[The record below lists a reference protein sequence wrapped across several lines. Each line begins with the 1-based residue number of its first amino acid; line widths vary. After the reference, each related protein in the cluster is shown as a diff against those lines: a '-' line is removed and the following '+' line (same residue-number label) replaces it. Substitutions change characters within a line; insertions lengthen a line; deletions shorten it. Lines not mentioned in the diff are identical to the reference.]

1 MAWGV
6 RANHGGGMKHIGFFL
21 AAFALPG
28 LAMAATDQWTFIA
41 GADSGADFFVK
52 EGSRKEVSEPRGAA
66 FQIDVKHVRPNGQ
79 INLIRQQASKADCK
93 KGQGLLYEYAMDGEQ
108 RHRNDFALNT
118 NTTAAAMAHYICTGK
133 VKP

>member
-1 MAWGV
+1 MSI
-6 RANHGGGMKHIGFFL
+6 RKHLCVLI
-21 AAFALPG
+21 
-28 LAMAATDQWTFIA
+28 LAMTTPVFAVA
-41 GADSGADFFVK
+41 GDGPWQFVAGSDTGADFFAK
-52 EGSRKEVSEPRGAA
+52 EGSRVEVSEPRGPA

>member
-1 MAWGV
+1 
-6 RANHGGGMKHIGFFL
+6 MKHIGLFL
-21 AAFALPG
+21 AAVALPG
-28 LAMAATDQWTFIA
+28 LAAASDAKWTFIA
-41 GADSGADFFVK
+41 GSDTGADFFVK
-52 EGSRKEVSEPRGAA
+52 EGSRVEVSEPRGPA

-79 INLIRQQASKADCK
+79 INLIRLQASKADCK

-118 NTTAAAMAHYICTGK
+118 NTTAAAMAHYICTGN

>member
-1 MAWGV
+1 MVQASL
-6 RANHGGGMKHIGFFL
+6 GGGMKHIGLFL

-41 GADSGADFFVK
+41 GADSGADFFAK
-52 EGSRKEVSEPRGAA
+52 EGSRKEVSEPRDAA
-66 FQIDVKHVRPNGQ
+66 FQIDVKHVKANGQ
-79 INLIRQQASKADCK
+79 VNLVRQQVSKAHCN
-93 KGQGLLYEYAMDGEQ
+93 KGQGLLYEYTMDGEQ

>member
-1 MAWGV
+1 MSIRKNLCV
-6 RANHGGGMKHIGFFL
+6 LI
-21 AAFALPG
+21 
-28 LAMAATDQWTFIA
+28 LAMTTPVVAIAGDGPWQFIA
-41 GADSGADFFVK
+41 GSDTGADFFVK
-52 EGSRKEVSEPRGAA
+52 EGSRVEVSEPRGPA

-118 NTTAAAMAHYICTGK
+118 NTTAAAMAHYICTGN